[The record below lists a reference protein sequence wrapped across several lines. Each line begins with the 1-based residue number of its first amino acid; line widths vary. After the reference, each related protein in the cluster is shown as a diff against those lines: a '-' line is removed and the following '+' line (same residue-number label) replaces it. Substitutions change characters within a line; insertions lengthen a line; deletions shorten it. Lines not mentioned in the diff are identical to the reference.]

1 MSFTSILLGILGFNL
16 TCLAVVLG
24 LFLYE
29 SRSWK

>member
-1 MSFTSILLGILGFNL
+1 MSWTSILLGILGFDL
-16 TCLAVVLG
+16 ACLAIVVA